1 MLALELSTLL
11 REAVRQRSLDSLPPP
26 GGVQPG
32 LAHLQPQGQSAV
44 QPPLLLA
51 QGLLAPLDLMDRAE
65 LCEVGLGASQAIGGS
80 LDQIRQ
86 QSHQAHPIGVQTAV
100 LLAETLPDLPLYP
113 PPAPPQPTKPVF
125 LPRPHSLACLR
136 WPRAS

>member
-80 LDQIRQ
+80 LDPNR
-86 QSHQAHPIGVQTAV
+86 HPPHPAHPRGVQTTRFPAG
-100 LLAETLPDLPLYP
+100 TLPRLPARP
-113 PPAPPQPTKPVF
+113 PPPPPPPTHQA
-125 LPRPHSLACLR
+125 RP
-136 WPRAS
+136 

>member
-11 REAVRQRSLDSLPPP
+11 REAVRQRSLDSLPAP

-44 QPPLLLA
+44 QPSLLLA

-65 LCEVGLGASQAIGGS
+65 LREVGLRASQAIGGAPG
-80 LDQIRQ
+80 Q
-86 QSHQAHPIGVQTAV
+86 QR
-100 LLAETLPDLPLYP
+100 
-113 PPAPPQPTKPVF
+113 PPAPPAPPVGVLTGRF
-125 LPRPHSLACLR
+125 
-136 WPRAS
+136 

>member
-1 MLALELSTLL
+1 MLALEPSTLL

-51 QGLLAPLDLMDRAE
+51 QGLLAPLDLMNRAE
-65 LCEVGLGASQAIGGS
+65 LCEVGLGASRAIGGS
-80 LDQIRQ
+80 LDPIRK
-86 QSHQAHPIGVQTAV
+86 QSHQAHPIGAQSV
-100 LLAETLPDLPLYP
+100 LLLPE
-113 PPAPPQPTKPVF
+113 
-125 LPRPHSLACLR
+125 PR
-136 WPRAS
+136 